1 MTLDPFNLVFYAASA
16 FTLVTTALAVTRANP
31 VYGLLNFVLSLLG
44 MAVIFYVLGAPFAAA
59 LEVIVYA
66 GAIMVLFLFV
76 VMMLKLDRSAAAR
89 ETSWIPRTIWIVPIL
104 LAAALGGEL
113 IYVLLNRAGGAASR
127 HVVVSPQDVGIRLF
141 TTDIGAV
148 ELASMLLL
156 AGLIGAYHLGR
167 PAKAGD

>member
-1 MTLDPFNLVFYAASA
+1 MNGYDIAFYAAAA
-16 FTLVTTALAVTRANP
+16 FSLVTTAVAITRSNP

-44 MAVIFYVLGAPFAAA
+44 MAVVFDVLGAPFAAA

-76 VMMLKLDRSAAAR
+76 VMMLKLDRAAVAR
-89 ETSWIPRTIWIVPIL
+89 EASWLTRSVWVVPIVL
-104 LAAALGGEL
+104 GAAFAGEL
-113 IYVLLNRAGGAASR
+113 VYVLLGHTGTAGAHR
-127 HVVVSPQDVGIRLF
+127 IVSPQAVGIRLF
-141 TTDIGAV
+141 TSDLGAV

-167 PAKAGD
+167 PTRPGN

>member
-1 MTLDPFNLVFYAASA
+1 MNVSGFDLVFYGAAS
-16 FTLVTTALAVTRANP
+16 FSMVTTAVAITRSNP

-44 MAVIFYVLGAPFAAA
+44 MAVVFYTLGAPFAAA

-76 VMMLKLDRSAAAR
+76 VMMLKLDRTTVAR
-89 ETSWIPRTIWIVPIL
+89 EASWITSAIWIVPIL
-104 LAAALGGEL
+104 LGAMLGGEL
-113 IYVLLNRAGGAASR
+113 VDVLLQKTGPGSA
-127 HVVVSPQDVGIRLF
+127 HQVISPQAVGLRLF
-141 TTDIGAV
+141 TTDLGAV

-167 PAKAGD
+167 PSSEGD